1 MIDMYYN
8 YSKIFLRLKMLKKLI
23 CNRFVGTVCEITS
36 FSFLVSLML
45 LVESLWIF
53 VEKNFKTVLFA
64 N

>member
-1 MIDMYYN
+1 
-8 YSKIFLRLKMLKKLI
+8 MLKKLI